1 MPLLSMGKRGAEAK
15 LARLQ
20 RPGSSRAMWSA
31 RGGGPS
37 GRRGSRT
44 PPSGGGSPQPSRS
57 SSTRRHGRS
66 RTRHPHAVRGAAEEQ
81 SSPGDGQSAVYV
93 YRRVAVDAKN
103 AAQEQRGYR
112 GQRAGDGEHNP
123 AEHPPEYAR
132 AEPSRQAGA
141 GETLAMSRSDV
152 ERVETRRPA
161 RFRTAPVAWEGA
173 AAYDALGAA
182 ARASRR

>member
-1 MPLLSMGKRGAEAK
+1 MGQRCVRAEA
-15 LARLQ
+15 
-20 RPGSSRAMWSA
+20 RPASAPGLVVSDLVRSRGRAEWSA
-31 RGGGPS
+31 RLAHAALWRRLAPALSVLEHHPS
-37 GRRGSRT
+37 ARAQSH
-44 PPSGGGSPQPSRS
+44 PP
-57 SSTRRHGRS
+57 
-66 RTRHPHAVRGAAEEQ
+66 PHAVRGAAEEQ

-161 RFRTAPVAWEGA
+161 RFRTAPFAWEGA

-182 ARASRR
+182 ARA